1 MRRMSLSAAPARLRW
16 TTAKNRNELLP
27 LVGFPWPCWRSRMP
41 TKKETMLEGRRQV
54 LNVAV
59 LAAVALA
66 KAEPNLSAP
75 EEQGAVQIGYDL
87 ELQLQQQL

>member
-1 MRRMSLSAAPARLRW
+1 
-16 TTAKNRNELLP
+16 
-27 LVGFPWPCWRSRMP
+27 MP